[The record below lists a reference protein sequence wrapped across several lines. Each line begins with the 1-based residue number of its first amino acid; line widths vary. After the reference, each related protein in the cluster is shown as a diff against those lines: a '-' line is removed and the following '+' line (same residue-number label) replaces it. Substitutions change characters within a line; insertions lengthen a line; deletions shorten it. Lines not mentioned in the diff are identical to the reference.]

1 MFILCVAVCV
11 VPLLCSKFFH
21 IETKTL
27 KNGNRCSLS
36 QREKADRRGGGKGQE
51 EKKKRFI
58 ESNDSIQQ

>member
-36 QREKADRRGGGKGQE
+36 QREKADRRVGKGQE

>member
-21 IETKTL
+21 IETKML

-36 QREKADRRGGGKGQE
+36 QREKADRRGGEGQE

>member
-11 VPLLCSKFFH
+11 VPMLCSKFFH

>member
-36 QREKADRRGGGKGQE
+36 QREKADRRGGGERTGR
-51 EKKKRFI
+51 EKEKIYRI
-58 ESNDSIQQ
+58 

>member
-36 QREKADRRGGGKGQE
+36 QREKADRRGGERTGR
-51 EKKKRFI
+51 EKEKIYRI
-58 ESNDSIQQ
+58 

>member
-36 QREKADRRGGGKGQE
+36 QREKADRRGGGEGQE

>member
-21 IETKTL
+21 IGTKML

-36 QREKADRRGGGKGQE
+36 QREKADRRGGGEGQE